1 MLRSTAIAGAEVRRR
16 RVSADSVGAGLV
28 GAAAGEVGGERR
40 ELRGHQQTAA
50 KFSSTLTAT
59 LASLAQRYGSESSA
73 EFARVHQLCLSHAC
87 ARGAIERCQPT
98 DPPVRLTRSSR
109 RRGCWPTSTRRIAI
123 TGNKATANQSPL
135 LKLYLRRVPFQK
147 NVYAS
152 AIGLCKDSIIMQSTK
167 PSNSDFCRSF
177 NM

>member
-59 LASLAQRYGSESSA
+59 LAAA
-73 EFARVHQLCLSHAC
+73 
-87 ARGAIERCQPT
+87 
-98 DPPVRLTRSSR
+98 
-109 RRGCWPTSTRRIAI
+109 
-123 TGNKATANQSPL
+123 
-135 LKLYLRRVPFQK
+135 
-147 NVYAS
+147 
-152 AIGLCKDSIIMQSTK
+152 
-167 PSNSDFCRSF
+167 
-177 NM
+177 

>member
-98 DPPVRLTRSSR
+98 DPPVR
-109 RRGCWPTSTRRIAI
+109 
-123 TGNKATANQSPL
+123 
-135 LKLYLRRVPFQK
+135 
-147 NVYAS
+147 
-152 AIGLCKDSIIMQSTK
+152 
-167 PSNSDFCRSF
+167 
-177 NM
+177 

>member
-50 KFSSTLTAT
+50 KFSSTLTVAGRSLNAT
-59 LASLAQRYGSESSA
+59 APKVSGI
-73 EFARVHQLCLSHAC
+73 ARVHQLCLSHAC

-109 RRGCWPTSTRRIAI
+109 RRGCWPTSTRRI
-123 TGNKATANQSPL
+123 L
-135 LKLYLRRVPFQK
+135 FRRFLFRKSGSGSGPTIELERMELGGQ
-147 NVYAS
+147 
-152 AIGLCKDSIIMQSTK
+152 
-167 PSNSDFCRSF
+167 RRW
-177 NM
+177 

>member
-59 LASLAQRYGSESSA
+59 LAAAWRPTTTRMSRIRRPGQSA
-73 EFARVHQLCLSHAC
+73 
-87 ARGAIERCQPT
+87 
-98 DPPVRLTRSSR
+98 
-109 RRGCWPTSTRRIAI
+109 
-123 TGNKATANQSPL
+123 
-135 LKLYLRRVPFQK
+135 
-147 NVYAS
+147 
-152 AIGLCKDSIIMQSTK
+152 
-167 PSNSDFCRSF
+167 
-177 NM
+177 